1 MNKKC
6 RGRSPLLR
14 TILSRLSSW
23 LKSLNVFLTGISLV
37 QGPCPP
43 RMENRKWLSH
53 RGIYCCSDLMPK
65 KWRGVHL
72 PRCSNLN
79 SASQKRLKESKEELK
94 FHQEARTYPGNQ
106 GGRSE
111 IPRGL
116 IARAGGEGGE
126 PSQAM
131 TWSRSGKTDSE
142 GACWQS
148 IGSRSR

>member
-1 MNKKC
+1 VNKES
-6 RGRSPLLR
+6 RERRPLLR
-14 TILSRLSSW
+14 TILSRFSSW
-23 LKSLNVFLTGISLV
+23 LNSLNVRLTGISLV

-43 RMENRKWLSH
+43 RMENRKWLCH
-53 RGIYCCSDLMPK
+53 RGFFCCSDLMPN

-72 PRCSNLN
+72 PRCANRN
-79 SASQKRLKESKEELK
+79 SAARKRLKESKEELK
-94 FHQEARTYPGNQ
+94 FHQEARLCPGNQ

-116 IARAGGEGGE
+116 IARARGEGGE

-131 TWSRSGKTDSE
+131 AWSMSGETDSE